1 MSLVIG
7 AFCYTF
13 YVASF
18 VLPAFKSQL
27 PDSTSWL
34 LNRTFILS
42 LILVAA
48 AINGFGAAILWVAQG
63 QYISMC
69 ANEKNKGQY
78 NSIFWALLMSSGVIG
93 NLMAAFVV
101 SNVQQSTFYIV
112 MTAFC
117 IASSLFFL
125 LLKQPIPQPEDISSI
140 GNSVRESTKASEV
153 QVKTTVK
160 EDILETAKLMLS
172 PRMLKIIPFIMWTAV
187 SAAIYAGV
195 FVPLMTDTMSTNT
208 KTLNWSD

>member
-18 VLPAFKSQL
+18 VLPAFKTEN
-27 PDSTSWL
+27 PDSTSWIFS
-34 LNRTFILS
+34 RKFIEA

-48 AINGFGAAILWVAQG
+48 SINGFGASILWVAQG

-78 NSIFWALLMSSGVIG
+78 NSIFWALLMSSGIVG
-93 NLMAAFVV
+93 NLMAAFVIASV
-101 SNVQQSTFYIV
+101 KQSTFYIV
-112 MTAFC
+112 MTSFC

-125 LLKQPIPQPEDISSI
+125 LLKQP
-140 GNSVRESTKASEV
+140 
-153 QVKTTVK
+153 
-160 EDILETAKLMLS
+160 
-172 PRMLKIIPFIMWTAV
+172 
-187 SAAIYAGV
+187 
-195 FVPLMTDTMSTNT
+195 VP
-208 KTLNWSD
+208 

>member
-18 VLPAFKSQL
+18 VLPAFKTQL
-27 PDSTSWL
+27 PDSQSWL
-34 LNRTFILS
+34 LNQNFIRS

-69 ANEKNKGQY
+69 ANEKNKGEY
-78 NSIFWALLMSSGVIG
+78 NSIFWALFMCSAVIG
-93 NLMAAFVV
+93 NLMGAFVV
-101 SNVQQSTFYIV
+101 ANVKQSTFYIV
-112 MTAFC
+112 LTAFC

-125 LLKQPIPQPEDISSI
+125 LLKQPIPQPKDVRGIANSASFRGSFSASVISYQMI
-140 GNSVRESTKASEV
+140 G
-153 QVKTTVK
+153 
-160 EDILETAKLMLS
+160 
-172 PRMLKIIPFIMWTAV
+172 
-187 SAAIYAGV
+187 
-195 FVPLMTDTMSTNT
+195 
-208 KTLNWSD
+208 